1 VIKDDVLIDCL
12 TYRIANNRRFR
23 RSSAL
28 DEIRSGAPALGFH
41 RSGEWRPGNV
51 EVTRNQGFRT
61 WRCEILPGETRQYWL
76 SRLKSNKK
84 KKEHTVRK
92 SRTLL

>member
-1 VIKDDVLIDCL
+1 VITDDVLTDLL
-12 TYRIANNRRFR
+12 TYRIANNRRFW

-41 RSGEWRPGNV
+41 RRGEWRPGNV

-61 WRCEILPGETRQYWL
+61 RRCEILPGETRQYWL
-76 SRLKSNKK
+76 SRLKANKK
-84 KKEHTVRK
+84 KKSARLEK
-92 SRTLL
+92 SRTL